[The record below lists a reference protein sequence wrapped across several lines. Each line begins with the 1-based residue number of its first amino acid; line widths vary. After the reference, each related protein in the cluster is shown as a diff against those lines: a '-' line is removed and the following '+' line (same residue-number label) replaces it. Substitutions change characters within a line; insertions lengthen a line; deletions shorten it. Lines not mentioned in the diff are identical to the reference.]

1 MYNVKKRDGKIADFD
16 LKKISDAI
24 TMAFE
29 AQDKEYNENIKKGWG
44 VFAEY
49 SIKNLEAVR
58 YIIQLI
64 ENK

>member
-1 MYNVKKRDGKIADFD
+1 MEKDFIT
-16 LKKISDAI
+16 LKELREKEKELI
-24 TMAFE
+24 E
-29 AQDKEYNENIKKGWG
+29 EYNENIKKGWG